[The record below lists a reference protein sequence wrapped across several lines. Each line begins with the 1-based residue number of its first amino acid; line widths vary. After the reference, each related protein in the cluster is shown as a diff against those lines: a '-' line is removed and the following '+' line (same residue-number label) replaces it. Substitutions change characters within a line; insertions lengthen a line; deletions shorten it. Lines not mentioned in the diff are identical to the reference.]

1 MLSNC
6 PFSSAAERQRGSQW
20 HHQHQCHHSHPG
32 PRLPGLPIRD
42 QRPQRAV
49 QEETAHSHS
58 WRDYRG
64 HRVNR
69 RLVRPVVIWRL
80 QRGCGWED
88 TNRVRFYVV
97 ILSGEFLECLWR
109 CLRGLYFSQWVVE
122 LGELKVLVVLDTCAW
137 CTTSVVLCVLRLL
150 PPSLPDFS
158 LLPSLVTDSFAIA
171 IVGFSM
177 GVSLAKIFALKHGYT
192 VDGNQVSLDIARH
205 SELYHGPGLLTNNNW
220 CVDMNLGK
228 RVTFWET
235 CSFLKFIYLFF
246 TVLEIRDMRNLIS
259 QLDLSI

>member
-109 CLRGLYFSQWVVE
+109 CLRGLYFSQWIVE
-122 LGELKVLVVLDTCAW
+122 LEVLVVLDTCAW
-137 CTTSVVLCVLRLL
+137 CTTSVILCVLRLL

-158 LLPSLVTDSFAIA
+158 LLPNLVTDSFAIA

-192 VDGNQVSLDIARH
+192 VDGNQVSLDIVRH
-205 SELYHGPGLLTNNNW
+205 NELYYEPSLLTNNNW

-235 CSFLKFIYLFF
+235 CSFLKCIYLFF